1 MIGASRLLPNQPCRV
16 RREIVTLIRIEWEGP
31 VSVKNAV
38 RHNHDD
44 IGLYQLYGRHPIFG
58 RDSLLYIGK
67 TTDAIASRIWEHM
80 KSRAMEGF
88 SPKRKWIKDAVGY
101 FNEIYYGRLLGSI
114 PVSHEEFE
122 QQINDA
128 ESLLIYAC
136 SPPWNKRGIG
146 GFSSAHKDL
155 RILNFG
161 SCGLLPAE
169 VSTAFWIKEYE
180 YGIQPLYQLL
190 QNDDD

>member
-1 MIGASRLLPNQPCRV
+1 MA
-16 RREIVTLIRIEWEGP
+16 LIRIDWEGP

-67 TTDAIASRIWEHM
+67 TTDAFAKRIWNHM
-80 KSRAMEGF
+80 KSRGMEDF

-101 FNEIYYGRLLGSI
+101 FNEVYYGRLLGSK
-114 PVSHEEFE
+114 PVSYEEFE
-122 QQINDA
+122 QQVNDA

-136 SPPWNKRGIG
+136 SPPWHQIGIG
-146 GFSSAHKDL
+146 GFNPAHKDL

-161 SCGLLPAE
+161 SCGLLPPE
-169 VSTAFWIKEYE
+169 VSAAFWLEE
-180 YGIQPLYQLL
+180 VEDGIQPLYQLL